1 MKKET
6 GTLAGAL
13 APGLKAALMN
23 EVDGREFYR
32 MAAANASSDGVRD
45 MFEFLMEEEER
56 HYRALL
62 EQAGRLAAGKP
73 LRFKRN
79 AADRKKLESFRT
91 ALVTPGMV
99 FDAKKAEGEI
109 AALSVGMTLEKRAI
123 QQFSSLRKKAEW
135 AGDEAAASVFAVL
148 AAWEQDHLEMLSHR
162 YGAIRETYWED
173 AQFWPF

>member
-1 MKKET
+1 MKKE
-6 GTLAGAL
+6 GGNVAGAL

-32 MAAANASSDGVRD
+32 MAAAGATSEGVRE
-45 MFEFLMEEEER
+45 MFEFLAEEEER

-73 LRFKRN
+73 LRFRRN
-79 AADRKKLESFRT
+79 EADRKRLGGFRT
-91 ALVTPGMV
+91 LLVTPGV
-99 FDAKKAEGEI
+99 VADAGKAESEI

-123 QQFSSLRKKAEW
+123 RQFAALRKKAEW
-135 AGDEAAASVFAVL
+135 VGDEAAASVFSVL

-162 YGAIRETYWED
+162 YGAIREAYWEE
-173 AQFWPF
+173 ARFWPF